1 MLGIT
6 TKYISASNTKGSR
19 IKATVWNWAKGK
31 RESVT
36 ISYPHQF
43 SGELCHFEAVKALA
57 KKLDLQVSL
66 DNMRFGG
73 LENGYCFCFESSIVR
88 EGKNDL

>member
-6 TKYISASNTKGSR
+6 TKYLRPTNTKGSR
-19 IKATVWNWAKGK
+19 IKATVWNWAKDK
-31 RESVT
+31 EESVT

-43 SGELCHFEAVKALA
+43 SGELCHFEAVKALVS
-57 KKLDLQVSL
+57 KLDLQVSL

-73 LENGYCFCFESSIVR
+73 LENGYCFCFDHSVVR
-88 EGKNDL
+88 QEGITA

>member
-6 TKYISASNTKGSR
+6 TKYISASDTKGSR
-19 IKATVWNWAKGK
+19 IKATVWNWVKNK
-31 RESVT
+31 PESIT
-36 ISYPHQF
+36 ISYPHGL
-43 SGELCHFEAVKALA
+43 SGELCHFEAVKALT

-66 DNMRFGG
+66 ENMRFGG

>member
-6 TKYISASNTKGSR
+6 TKYICPSNTRGAR
-19 IKATVWNWAKGK
+19 IKATIWNWAKNK
-31 RESVT
+31 QESVT
-36 ISYPHQF
+36 ISYPHHL
-43 SGELCHFEAVKALA
+43 SDELVHFEAVKALA

-88 EGKNDL
+88 QEAA

>member
-6 TKYISASNTKGSR
+6 TKYISASDIKGSR
-19 IKATVWNWAKGK
+19 IKATVWNWVKNK
-31 RESVT
+31 PESIT
-36 ISYPHQF
+36 ISYPHGL
-43 SGELCHFEAVKALA
+43 SGELCHFEAVKALT

>member
-6 TKYISASNTKGSR
+6 TKYISPSNTKGGR
-19 IKATVWNWAKGK
+19 IKATVWNWAKNK

-43 SGELCHFEAVKALA
+43 SGELCHFEAVKALV
-57 KKLDLQVSL
+57 KKLDLQVST

-73 LENGYCFCFESSIVR
+73 LEDGYCFTFESSIVR
-88 EGKNDL
+88 EG

>member
-6 TKYISASNTKGSR
+6 TKYLSASGAKGSR

-31 RESVT
+31 SESVT

-43 SGELCHFEAVKALA
+43 SGELVHFEAVKALV

-73 LENGYCFCFESSIVR
+73 LENGYCFCFESSIVK
-88 EGKNDL
+88 EGKQ